1 MTVPAPQPIVD
12 AFSLFQDICLVTNG
26 DRAMWLPQ
34 TPKLGRLLGLELI
47 ESSLKNYAPFFLKVG
62 VVWYCCGGWDCN
74 GNMNTFLCSCSV
86 LSLVV
91 W

>member
-1 MTVPAPQPIVD
+1 MD

-26 DRAMWLPQ
+26 DKAMWLPQ

-47 ESSLKNYAPFFLKVG
+47 ESSLKNYAPLFLKVG
-62 VVWYCCGGWDCN
+62 WSGGAW
-74 GNMNTFLCSCSV
+74 GAMGSSCSFSYLACSV
-86 LSLVV
+86 QNLVV

>member
-1 MTVPAPQPIVD
+1 MD

-47 ESSLKNYAPFFLKVG
+47 ESSLRNYAPLFLMVGAVGAVG
-62 VVWYCCGGWDCN
+62 VRVGMENKC
-74 GNMNTFLCSCSV
+74 FLCVLCSV
-86 LSLVV
+86 LNLVV